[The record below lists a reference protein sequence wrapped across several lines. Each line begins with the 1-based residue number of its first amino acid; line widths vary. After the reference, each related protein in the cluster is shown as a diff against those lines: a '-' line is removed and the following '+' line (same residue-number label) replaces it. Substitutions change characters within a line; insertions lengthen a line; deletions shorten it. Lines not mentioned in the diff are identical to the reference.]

1 MISKLPAAG
10 LLALLLGLS
19 APALAQDAKA
29 PAPTESSER
38 TPRFA
43 VLDTRQIILYSEE
56 GLRVQANLR
65 KLTEA
70 KQADL
75 ATKDKALQDEQDALR
90 KEEKAKGPS
99 EALEKRKAE
108 WRQKVAMIQQAQLEF
123 QREML
128 QKEGELTKPM
138 LQKIGAIVK
147 TIAAKEGYELVV
159 DKNAVVF
166 FKNESDITDK
176 VMSLYNQGDA
186 GAAKKPEKPAPKPAP
201 KK

>member
-147 TIAAKEGYELVV
+147 TLV